1 MSIDSSL
8 MAHRQL
14 TFKNV
19 NYSEL
24 IKEQV
29 IMTAIMFTNQP
40 RHTGSGTES
49 YKGKRQRWQ
58 FATSELYLASR
69 DHAMQARLMG
79 CIARTGT
86 KQDHVDRLK
95 LCLFVT

>member
-14 TFKNV
+14 TFLNV

-24 IKEQV
+24 IKEHI

-49 YKGKRQRWQ
+49 YQGKRQRWQ
-58 FATSELYLASR
+58 FAGGELYLASR
-69 DHAMQARLMG
+69 DHAMQTRLMER
-79 CIARTGT
+79 IARIGT
-86 KQDHVDRLK
+86 NQYHVDRLK